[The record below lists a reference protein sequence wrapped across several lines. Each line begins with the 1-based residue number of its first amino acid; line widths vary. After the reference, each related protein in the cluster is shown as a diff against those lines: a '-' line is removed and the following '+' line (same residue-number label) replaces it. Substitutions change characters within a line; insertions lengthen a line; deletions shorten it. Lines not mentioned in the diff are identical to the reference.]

1 MKVIGITG
9 GVGAGKSEILSYIK
23 KHYNCRILLADEAA
37 HRVKEKG
44 QPCYEKLVTL
54 LSDEILDET
63 GNINKVKMSEKIFS
77 SRELLAEVNGIIH
90 PAVKELIL
98 SAIQKERERMIHDF
112 FFIEAALLIEEGYL
126 DYVDEMW
133 YIYAREEVR
142 RKRLKESRG
151 YSDEKINQIMS
162 SQLKEADFRRYCSVV
177 IDNSDSLTES
187 RRQIDEKLGE
197 YL

>member
-98 SAIQKERERMIHDF
+98 SAIQKERERRIHDF

-177 IDNSDSLTES
+177 IDNSDSLIES